1 MAGRGPA
8 PKDPR
13 RRART
18 NEGPVPFRIVPV
30 IPTGQ
35 PSLVD
40 VMGETNPLTG
50 SPWTHP
56 TLLLW
61 SQLKDFPTTAALLPA
76 QWSSLARAFMLDDAL
91 VNGHAQMATEA
102 RLRISKY
109 GIDPDDL
116 TRLRVQIVAADEAEA
131 KPPVVPKSRARR
143 GGLKALPAVGE

>member
-13 RRART
+13 KRART

-30 IPTGQ
+30 TPTGQ
-35 PSLVD
+35 PALEE

-50 SPWTHP
+50 LPWTRP
-56 TLLLW
+56 ALILW
-61 SQLKDFPTTAALLPA
+61 GHLSDFPTTAALLPA
-76 QWSSLARAFMLDDAL
+76 QWDSLGRAFMLDDAL
-91 VNGHAQMATEA
+91 VSGNAKMAVEA
-102 RLRISKY
+102 RLRLQKY

-116 TRLRVQIVAADEAEA
+116 TRLRVQIVAADDAED
-131 KPPVVPKSRARR
+131 KRPVAPSSRARR

>member
-13 RRART
+13 KRART

-30 IPTGQ
+30 TPTGQ
-35 PSLVD
+35 PTLEHL
-40 VMGETNPLTG
+40 MGETNPLTNA
-50 SPWTHP
+50 PWSRP

-61 SQLKDFPTTAALLPA
+61 DQLKDFPTTATLLPA

-91 VNGHAQMATEA
+91 ISGDAKMATEA
-102 RLRISKY
+102 RLRIQKY

-116 TRLRVQIVAADEAEA
+116 TRLRVQIVAADEAESKPVA
-131 KPPVVPKSRARR
+131 KPSSRARR

>member
-13 RRART
+13 KRART

-30 IPTGQ
+30 TPAGQ
-35 PSLVD
+35 PTLEHL
-40 VMGETNPLTG
+40 MGETNPLTAA
-50 SPWTHP
+50 PWSRP

-61 SQLKDFPTTAALLPA
+61 DQLKDFPTTAALLPA

-91 VNGHAQMATEA
+91 ISGDAKMATEA
-102 RLRISKY
+102 RLRIQKY

-131 KPPVVPKSRARR
+131 KPAAPKRPRR
-143 GGLKALPAVGE
+143 PLMGLPAVGE